1 MNKNEFLVKT
11 PKHNLVKVISH
22 ENGGYVADDENIDE
36 EEQEI
41 LAIPKADTIIDPRTV
56 MVHVKYASITSR
68 AMMTTFRLEHI
79 THKAISASFVFI
91 VTQVETPEYRYLSR
105 ISRHCLE
112 ERPEQHK
119 E

>member
-1 MNKNEFLVKT
+1 MRIWASMIFQNQNEQGDQIETLRANKC
-11 PKHNLVKVISH
+11 VKVGVIIGAH
-22 ENGGYVADDENIDE
+22 
-36 EEQEI
+36 
-41 LAIPKADTIIDPRTV
+41 TIIDPRTV